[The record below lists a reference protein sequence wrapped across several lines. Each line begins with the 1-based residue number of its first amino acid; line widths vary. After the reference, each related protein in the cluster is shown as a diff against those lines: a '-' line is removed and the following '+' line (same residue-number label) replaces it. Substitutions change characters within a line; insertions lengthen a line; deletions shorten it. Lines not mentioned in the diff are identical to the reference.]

1 MTKVN
6 NLQGEIWTKDDDVL
20 LAETILRTVRNGG
33 TIIDGCRN
41 FEEVTE
47 GKRTEQASKFRWHTR
62 LSDQYKAAY
71 ELAKEQGKSNKSKS
85 RINQGER
92 YERVMDTI
100 LNKDEEEELDIE
112 DVFVVVKKFRDQQ
125 KSKEASSGKIKRENK
140 RLKKENEKLK
150 DKLKKM
156 EDNTK
161 EYMEIIERTES
172 NYKQLIDS
180 LQVLRKAGIQI
191 NIPEPEEN
199 KYVINNDGTVERL

>member
-71 ELAKEQGKSNKSKS
+71 ELAKEQGKRNKGKS
-85 RINQGER
+85 RINQGES

-100 LNKDEEEELDIE
+100 LNNDEEKELNMK
-112 DVFVVVKKFRDQQ
+112 DVFNVDKKFKDQQ
-125 KSKEASSGKIKRENK
+125 KSEEATYGKNKRENK
-140 RLKKENEKLK
+140 RFKKENEKLK

-156 EDNTK
+156 YDNTK
-161 EYMEIIERTES
+161 DYMKIIERT
-172 NYKQLIDS
+172 
-180 LQVLRKAGIQI
+180 
-191 NIPEPEEN
+191 
-199 KYVINNDGTVERL
+199 